1 MKYFEELKKAM
12 SLLAENPKT
21 LFIGQAVEYEGTG
34 LYDSLSHIPRTKRL
48 ELPVA
53 EYLQSGLANGMAIEG
68 MIPISTYPRWNF
80 LLMGTDQI
88 VNHLDKFKTMS
99 NNKLKPKVIIRVA
112 VGSEHP
118 VDPQCQ
124 HKGNFSEA
132 FRNMTNNTEVIEL
145 IEPESGKKYY
155 ACKTT
160 KHTQWLN
167 PTIPIGKIMPNGLPY
182 GWEKEYDSDSKR
194 YYYINHVGRFTTWNP
209 PIKQRSYLGENYV
222 W

>member
-21 LFIGQAVEYEGTG
+21 VFIGQAVEYEGTG

-53 EYLQSGLANGMAIEG
+53 EDLQSGLANGMAIEG
-68 MIPISTYPRWNF
+68 MVPISTYPRWNF

-99 NNKLKPKVIIRVA
+99 NDKLKPKVIIRVA
-112 VGSEHP
+112 VGSEYP

-145 IEPESGKKYY
+145 NEPEDIIPAYTKALNRKDNINTILVEY
-155 ACKTT
+155 ADYCKT
-160 KHTQWLN
+160 K
-167 PTIPIGKIMPNGLPY
+167 
-182 GWEKEYDSDSKR
+182 
-194 YYYINHVGRFTTWNP
+194 
-209 PIKQRSYLGENYV
+209 
-222 W
+222 